1 MKQCRRRLAICMLL
15 CMLAGLFGCERCETA
30 VQPEIQ
36 SEDGAITQNA
46 SGLAVRVPAARY
58 RVTYTDTAPLTLAF
72 GLIPT
77 ADGAAVQGFLTA
89 EEGEEAEKAI
99 LYGADRKPA
108 STVTFSADGTFCA
121 AAWDG
126 AALCFVTYTDGGK
139 WLLHT
144 GDETVELTEALTG
157 ASHLEALAVQD
168 GTVFLAADAEAV
180 IACTRDGTLLWKQ
193 PVRAVSSFFT
203 ARDGRLLAYSR
214 QEQRVYTVENGA
226 VMDLCALP
234 ALFATGEEQLYP
246 GENSPYDCLVYAN
259 GAFYGWEISEN
270 AATLLFTCESV
281 GLYIGDV
288 QDFCCVGDGQFLGIE
303 YRAAGD
309 GTASTRLFWL
319 TLTDDDLSQTR
330 VLRIAGTRSNSV
342 SMAARDFKAMYPE
355 YAVEFVDY
363 DALYGEQA
371 SQRLLLDLLYGEAPD
386 LLPLGGL
393 PFEQYARQG
402 LLCDLYDCIDADA
415 ALCRADFTPNLLRAL
430 ETDGALYRLPQAY
443 SLCSA
448 AGLQPLV
455 GGKEGWTMTEFLDTA
470 EAHPELSSV
479 FAQPDG
485 LELILSL
492 AMQAPDAFVDYEA
505 ARAQFDSE
513 EFLRL
518 LALAAAQTAHA
529 AESPRDALLQGEI
542 LLEPYMAART
552 QSFEDDLSDGL
563 GECAFV
569 GYPGAGRAGFYLTL
583 PMAIPVNAR
592 EKDGAWEFLK
602 LLVTE
607 PYYAAHD
614 RGGWL
619 PVQKDFDEQTAAMTD
634 DSARELLR
642 ALQSEAASVF
652 YYDAAICTILRDELP
667 YFFAG
672 EQSAQSIAAR
682 IQGRAQLYLTEAYG

>member
-1 MKQCRRRLAICMLL
+1 MKQCRRRLAIVILL
-15 CMLAGLFGCERCETA
+15 CMLAGLFGCERRETA
-30 VQPEIQ
+30 AQLEIR
-36 SEDGAITQNA
+36 SEDGTITQNA
-46 SGLAVRVPAARY
+46 SGVAVRVPAARY
-58 RVTYTDTAPLTLAF
+58 RLTYTDSESLTLAF
-72 GLIPT
+72 DLIPT
-77 ADGAAVQGFLTA
+77 ADGAAVHGFLTT
-89 EEGEEAEKAI
+89 EEEAAV
-99 LYGADRKPA
+99 LYGADREPA
-108 STVTFSADGTFCA
+108 FTATLSADGTFCA

-126 AALCFVTYTDGGK
+126 AALCFVTYTDDEK

-144 GDETVELTEALTG
+144 QDETVELTEALAG
-157 ASHLEALAVQD
+157 VSHLEALAVQD

-180 IACTRDGTLLWKQ
+180 IACTWDGTLLWKQ
-193 PVRAVSSFFT
+193 PVRAVSGFFT

-214 QEQRVYTVENGA
+214 QEQRLYTVENGA
-226 VMDLCALP
+226 VTELCVLP
-234 ALFATGEEQLYP
+234 ALFTTGEERLYP
-246 GENSPYDCLVYAN
+246 GGNAPYDCLVYAD
-259 GAFYGWEISEN
+259 GAFYGWEIAEN

-281 GLYIGDV
+281 GLYIGDI

-309 GTASTRLFWL
+309 GTAATRLFWL
-319 TLTDDDLSQTR
+319 TPTDDDLSQTR

-355 YAVEFVDY
+355 YEIEFVDY

-371 SQRLLLDLLYGEAPD
+371 RQQLLLDLLYGEAPD
-386 LLPLGGL
+386 LLLLGGL

-402 LLCDLYDCIDADA
+402 LLCDLYDYIDADA
-415 ALCRADFTPNLLRAL
+415 ALSRADFTPNLLRAL
-430 ETDGALYRLPQAY
+430 ETDGALYRLPQTY

-448 AGLQPLV
+448 VGAQTLV
-455 GGKEGWTMTEFLDTA
+455 GGREGWTMTEFLDTT
-470 EAHPELSSV
+470 EAHPELLSV

-492 AMQAPDAFVDYEA
+492 VMQAPGAFVDYEA
-505 ARAQFDSE
+505 AQAQFDSE

-518 LALAAAQTAHA
+518 LALAAAQTAYA
-529 AESPRDALLQGEI
+529 AESPRDALLHGEI

-552 QSFEDDLSDGL
+552 QSFADDLADGL
-563 GECAFV
+563 GACAFV

-592 EKDGAWEFLK
+592 EKNGAWEFLK
-602 LLVTE
+602 LLATE

-634 DSARELLR
+634 DSARKLLR

-652 YYDAAICTILRDELP
+652 YYDEAVCAILRDELP

-682 IQGRAQLYLTEAYG
+682 IQSRAQLYLTEAYG

>member
-1 MKQCRRRLAICMLL
+1 MLL
-15 CMLAGLFGCERCETA
+15 CMLAGLFGCERRETA
-30 VQPEIQ
+30 AQPEIR
-36 SEDGAITQNA
+36 SEDGTIPKNA
-46 SGLAVRVPAARY
+46 SGVAVRVPAARY
-58 RVTYTDTAPLTLAF
+58 RLTYTDSESLTLAF
-72 GLIPT
+72 DLIPT
-77 ADGAAVQGFLTA
+77 ADGAIVHGLLAA
-89 EEGEEAEKAI
+89 EEGAEAEEAV
-99 LYGADRKPA
+99 LYGADRQPA
-108 STVTFSADGTFCA
+108 STVKLSADGTFCA

-126 AALCFVTYTDGGK
+126 AALSFVTYTDDGK

-144 GDETVELTEALTG
+144 GDETFELTEALAG
-157 ASHLEALAVQD
+157 VSHLEALAVQD

-180 IACTRDGTLLWKQ
+180 IACTRDGMLLWRQ
-193 PVRAVSSFFT
+193 PARAVSGFFT
-203 ARDGRLLAYSR
+203 ARDGQLLAYSR
-214 QEQRVYTVENGA
+214 QEQQLYTVENGA
-226 VMDLCALP
+226 VTELCALP

-246 GENSPYDCLVYAN
+246 GDNASYDCLVYAN
-259 GAFYGWEISEN
+259 GAFYGWEIAEN

-281 GLYIGDV
+281 GLYVGDI

-309 GTASTRLFWL
+309 GTAATRLFWL
-319 TLTDDDLSQTR
+319 TPTDDDLSQTR
-330 VLRIAGTRSNSV
+330 VLRIAGTRSSSV

-355 YAVEFVDY
+355 YEIEFVDY
-363 DALYGEQA
+363 DSLYGEQA
-371 SQRLLLDLLYGEAPD
+371 SQKLLLDLLYGEAPD
-386 LLPLGGL
+386 LLLLGGL
-393 PFEQYARQG
+393 PFEQYARQR
-402 LLCDLYDCIDADA
+402 LLCDLYDCVDADA
-415 ALCRADFTPNLLRAL
+415 ALSRADFTPNLLRAL
-430 ETDGALYRLPQAY
+430 ETDGALYRLPQTY

-448 AGLQPLV
+448 AGSQTLV
-455 GGKEGWTMTEFLDTA
+455 GGREGWTMTEFLDTA

-492 AMQAPDAFVDYEA
+492 VMQAPGAFVDYEA

-518 LALAAAQTAHA
+518 LTLAAAQKAHA
-529 AESPRDALLQGEI
+529 AESPREALLQGEI

-552 QSFEDDLSDGL
+552 QSFADDLADGL
-563 GECAFV
+563 GACAFV

-592 EKDGAWEFLK
+592 EQDGAWEFLK
-602 LLVTE
+602 LLATE
-607 PYYAAHD
+607 PYYAARD

-619 PVQKDFDEQTAAMTD
+619 PVQKDFDEQTAAMED

-682 IQGRAQLYLTEAYG
+682 IQSRAQLYLTEAYG